1 MHPIEHLIYL
11 SGVIIHWIIPSHP
24 IHAFYN
30 LIHADVGPTWG
41 HCGYEKIKVN
51 QSEINLDSFHY
62 LHHRY
67 FNRNYGNPAVPWDK
81 WFGSFHDGTD
91 EAKMKIRKRMKVLW
105 TPT

>member
-11 SGVIIHWIIPSHP
+11 SGVIIHWIIQSHP

-67 FNRNYGNPAVPWDK
+67 FNRNYGKPCCPL
-81 WFGSFHDGTD
+81 G
-91 EAKMKIRKRMKVLW
+91 
-105 TPT
+105 